1 MVRLP
6 EDSSMDLLLW
16 RHAEAE
22 DGLDDMKRP
31 LSENGRQ
38 QAQAM
43 AVWIRAHRPDG
54 LRIIASPSLR
64 TVQTAAALGLPFET
78 SEWIRPGASTA
89 DLITAAGWPT
99 AGGAVLIVGH
109 QPTLGRLAALLLA
122 GRVAEWT
129 IKRGALWWLR
139 NQVRTGESQTML
151 RAALPSEWAL

>member
-1 MVRLP
+1 MVHMP

-54 LRIIASPSLR
+54 LRIIVSPSLR

-129 IKRGALWWLR
+129 IRRGALWWLR
-139 NQVRTGESQTML
+139 NQVHTGESQTML

>member
-22 DGLDDMKRP
+22 DGLDDMKRR
-31 LSENGRQ
+31 LSADGRK

-43 AVWIRAHRPDG
+43 AAWIRAHRPAD

-64 TVQTAAALGLPFET
+64 TVQTADALGLPFET
-78 SEWIRPGASTA
+78 SERIGPGASTA
-89 DLITAAGWPT
+89 DLIAVAGWPA

-139 NQVRTGESQTML
+139 NQVRVGDSHTML
-151 RAALPSEWAL
+151 RAALPSEWTL